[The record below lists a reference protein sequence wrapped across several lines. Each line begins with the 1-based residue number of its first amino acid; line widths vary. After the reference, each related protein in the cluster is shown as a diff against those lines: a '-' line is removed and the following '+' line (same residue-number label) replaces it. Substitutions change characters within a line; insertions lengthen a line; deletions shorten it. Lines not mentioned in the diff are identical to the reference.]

1 MMELKNI
8 LYLERAHFRHNLVNI
23 NTAFKTSVDSQ
34 NRNIMNFSTVEHRF
48 LASTKWI
55 LDILDNNHFR
65 NNH

>member
-34 NRNIMNFSTVEHRF
+34 NRNIMNFSIDF
-48 LASTKWI
+48 
-55 LDILDNNHFR
+55 
-65 NNH
+65 